1 LPDNIFHICTSNS
14 GNGINFDAFFDGS
27 IFALLGT
34 AIDFIFKIQ
43 SNLPAA
49 MIRNYFLIAVRNI
62 IRDKVFSAINI
73 VGLAVGIT
81 CFLALFLFVQD
92 ELTFDQRESA
102 VDPGQIYRA
111 YVKIAVNGTEETNSK
126 TAQALGP
133 TLQQNYPE
141 VESYTRIGYFGP
153 RAFKYNDKLFRSGSV
168 YAVDST
174 FFNIFALQF
183 IEGNPASALVEPN
196 SMVLTE
202 TAAKRI
208 FGNENPVGKLLPTES
223 GQNFKVTAL
232 VKDFSRK
239 SQFHCDYLE
248 SLSTYKVNET
258 WLDNSFTT
266 YLVLQPGTDAAAFE
280 KKLQQVVVNN
290 IGPEI
295 QKLLG
300 VSIDQFFGKGAA
312 YSLHL
317 QPFSSIYLHS
327 QRDYGISLNT
337 EWRDMRSSDIAY
349 TYMFSAIAL
358 FILILAVINFMN
370 LSTAK
375 SARRA
380 REVGVRKTF
389 GSARSLLIFQFIG
402 EAILTSSIAMLLAV
416 SLLTLVLP
424 YFNNLL
430 EKDLS
435 LLIINQYW
443 TAPILIGFSILVGVL
458 AGSYPAFYLSSFVP
472 AKVLKGDSQASRK
485 SMLRNGLVIFQ
496 FGISICLLIG
506 TFVIKEQL
514 NFIQN
519 KNLGFNKEHLLSITN
534 VNLLGDHLETFREEL
549 LNNANIVSAT
559 HTSHMFTTGIPG
571 NGYLFNKKT
580 GSDPTLCQFAVV
592 DYDFLKTFQVDLKQ
606 GRFFSKD
613 FPADVDA
620 VVVNEAAV
628 ASFSTDDVIGKE
640 LVSLD
645 ARDKGHAY
653 KIIGV
658 IGDFN
663 YESLHTKVR
672 PLVFHLHRAEH
683 PANILTVRL
692 ASGDMSNTIRYISDK
707 WKQIAPSEAMN
718 YNFLDATLAR
728 LYVAE
733 QKTNVAS
740 LIFSSVAI
748 FIACIGLFGLA
759 AFVAEQR
766 TKEIGIRKVL
776 GATSRQ
782 VVLLLSREFA
792 VWVLISNLIAWPV
805 AWYVMKGWLEDF
817 AFHTEMSL
825 SYFLIAG
832 TITFLIAAIAVG
844 FHAVKAAQTNPAA
857 SMKAD

>member
-1 LPDNIFHICTSNS
+1 ML
-14 GNGINFDAFFDGS
+14 
-27 IFALLGT
+27 
-34 AIDFIFKIQ
+34 
-43 SNLPAA
+43 
-49 MIRNYFLIAVRNI
+49 RNYLLIALRNI

-92 ELTFDQRESA
+92 ELTFDQLDSA
-102 VDPGQIYRA
+102 VDSNQIYRV
-111 YVKIAVNGTEETNSK
+111 YNKIAVNGSEETNSK
-126 TAQALGP
+126 TAQVLGP
-133 TLQQNYPE
+133 ILQQNYPE
-141 VESYTRIGYFGP
+141 VKTYTRIGYFGP
-153 RAFKYNDKLFRSGSV
+153 RAFKSNDKLFRSGSI

-174 FFNIFALQF
+174 FFKIFALQF
-183 IEGNPASALVEPN
+183 IEGDPATALVEPN
-196 SMVLTE
+196 SIVLTE

-208 FGNENPVGKLLPTES
+208 FGNESPVGKLLPTES

-239 SQFHCDYLE
+239 SQFRCDYLE
-248 SLSTYKVNET
+248 SLSTYKVNEN
-258 WLDNSFTT
+258 WLTNSFTT
-266 YLVLQPGTDAAAFE
+266 YLVLQPGTDVADFE
-280 KKLQQVVVNN
+280 KKLQKVVVDNV
-290 IGPEI
+290 GPEI

-300 VSIDQFFGKGAA
+300 VPIHQFFGNGAT
-312 YSLHL
+312 YSFHL
-317 QPFSSIYLHS
+317 QPFSSVYLYS
-327 QRDYGISLNT
+327 QRHYGIELNT
-337 EWRDMRSSDIAY
+337 EWKDMHTSDITY
-349 TYMFSAIAL
+349 TYMYSAIAI

-375 SARRA
+375 SGRRA

-402 EAILTSSIAMLLAV
+402 EAILTSSIAMVLAIF
-416 SLLTLVLP
+416 LLTLLLP
-424 YFNNLL
+424 SFNNLL
-430 EKDLS
+430 EKDLT
-435 LLIINQYW
+435 LLIINKYW

-472 AKVLKGDSQASRK
+472 AKVLKGDRQASRK

-506 TFVIKEQL
+506 TFVVRKQL
-514 NFIQN
+514 DFVQN
-519 KNLGFNKEHLLSITN
+519 KNLGFNKEHLVSINNTG
-534 VNLLGDHLETFREEL
+534 LLGDHMEAFREEL
-549 LNNANIVSAT
+549 LKNANIVSAT
-559 HTSHMFTTGIPG
+559 NSSRMFSTGIPG
-571 NGYLFNKKT
+571 HGFLFNKKT
-580 GSDPTLCQFAVV
+580 GTDPVLCQYIIA
-592 DYDFLKTFQVDLKQ
+592 DYDFLKTFQVHLEQ
-606 GRFFSKD
+606 GRFFSRE

-628 ASFSTDDVIGKE
+628 ATFATDDVIGKD

-645 ARDKGHAY
+645 ASDNGHVF

-658 IGDFN
+658 VKDFN

-672 PLVFHLHRAEH
+672 PLVLHLKRESPA
-683 PANILTVRL
+683 ANIFTVRI
-692 ASGDMSNTIRYISDK
+692 ASDDMSNTIRYISDK
-707 WKQIAPSEAMN
+707 WKEIAPGEAMS
-718 YNFLDATLAR
+718 YNFVDANLAH

-792 VWVLISNLIAWPV
+792 VWVLISNIIAWPV
-805 AWYVMKGWLEDF
+805 AWYVMNGWLENF
-817 AFHTEMSL
+817 AFHTEMSV

-832 TITFLIAAIAVG
+832 IVTFLIAAFTVG
-844 FHAVKAAQTNPAA
+844 FHAVKAAQANPVA

>member
-1 LPDNIFHICTSNS
+1 
-14 GNGINFDAFFDGS
+14 
-27 IFALLGT
+27 
-34 AIDFIFKIQ
+34 
-43 SNLPAA
+43 

-73 VGLAVGIT
+73 VGLAVGIA

-92 ELTFDQRESA
+92 ELTFDQSA
-102 VDPGQIYRA
+102 FDSSQIYRV
-111 YVKIAVNGTEETNSK
+111 YVKIAVNGSEETSSK
-126 TAQALGP
+126 TAQVLGP
-133 TLQQNYPE
+133 ILQQNYPE
-141 VESYTRIGYFGP
+141 VKSYMRIGSFGP
-153 RAFKYNDKLFRSGSV
+153 RAFKYNDKLFRSGSIN
-168 YAVDST
+168 AVDST
-174 FFNIFALQF
+174 FFKIFAVQF
-183 IEGNPASALVEPN
+183 IEGDPASALVEPN
-196 SMVLTE
+196 SIVLTE

-208 FGNENPVGKLLPTES
+208 FGNESPVGKLLPTES

-239 SQFHCDYLE
+239 SHFHCDYLE
-248 SLSTYKVNET
+248 SLSTYKVNEN
-258 WLDNSFTT
+258 WLDNLFTT
-266 YLVLQPGTDAAAFE
+266 YLVLQPGTDVADFE
-280 KKLQQVVVNN
+280 KKLQRVVVDDV
-290 IGPEI
+290 GPEI

-300 VSIDQFFGKGAA
+300 VSIDQFFGNGAA
-312 YSLHL
+312 YSFHL
-317 QPFSSIYLHS
+317 QPFSSIYLYS
-327 QRDYGISLNT
+327 QRDYGIDLNT
-337 EWRDMRSSDIAY
+337 ESGAIRTSDITY
-349 TYMFSAIAL
+349 TYMFSAIAI

-416 SLLTLVLP
+416 SFLTLLLP
-424 YFNNLL
+424 FFNILL

-443 TAPILIGFSILVGVL
+443 TAPILIGFTIVVGVL

-472 AKVLKGDSQASRK
+472 AKVLKGDSHASRK
-485 SMLRNGLVIFQ
+485 SMLRNGLVILQ

-506 TFVIKEQL
+506 TFVIKQQL
-514 NFIQN
+514 DFIQN
-519 KNLGFNKEHLLSITN
+519 KNLGFNKEHLLSIN
-534 VNLLGDHLETFREEL
+534 NINLLGDHIETFREKL
-549 LNNANIVSAT
+549 LNNANIVSVT
-559 HTSHMFTTGIPG
+559 HASHMFTAGIPG
-571 NGYLFNKKT
+571 AGYLFNKKT
-580 GSDPTLCQFAVV
+580 GTDPFLCQFIVV

-606 GRFFSKD
+606 GRFFSKE

-620 VVVNEAAV
+620 VVVNEAA
-628 ASFSTDDVIGKE
+628 AAAFATDDVIGKE

-645 ARDKGHAY
+645 ARSNGHGY

-658 IGDFN
+658 ISDFN

-672 PLVFHLHRAEH
+672 PLVLHLQMEDH
-683 PANILTVRL
+683 PANNFMVRI
-692 ASGDMSNTIRYISDK
+692 ASDDMSNTIRYISDK
-707 WKQIAPSEAMN
+707 WKEIAPGEAMN
-718 YNFLDATLAR
+718 YNFIDITLAR

-733 QKTNVAS
+733 QKTNMVS
-740 LIFSSVAI
+740 VIFSSVAI

-782 VVLLLSREFA
+782 VVLLLLKEFA
-792 VWVLISNLIAWPV
+792 AWVLISNIIAWPV
-805 AWYVMKGWLEDF
+805 AWYVMNGWLENF
-817 AFHTEMSL
+817 AFHTEMSV

-832 TITFLIAAIAVG
+832 IVTFLIASITVG
-844 FHAVKAAQTNPAA
+844 FHAVKAAQTNPVA
-857 SMKAD
+857 SMKFD